1 MENLGLILGV
11 KLLVGFLVGA
21 IISVCLK
28 FYYRAKN
35 IQMPENTIAKVFGAT
50 LFYALFLLEALFAL
64 VVLLVLY
71 VLDLIVCSLKIPFR
85 VINRTDF
92 ERFYYLHLPIATI
105 IVVAIMFL
113 APALNSMK

>member
-35 IQMPENTIAKVFGAT
+35 IRMHENTIAKVFGAT
-50 LFYALFLLEALFAL
+50 LFYALFLLEALFAI

-71 VLDLIVCSLKIPFR
+71 ALDLIVYSLKIPFR

-92 ERFYYLHLPIATI
+92 ARFYYLHLPIATI

>member
-11 KLLVGFLVGA
+11 KLLVGFLAGL
-21 IISVCLK
+21 IIFVCIK

-35 IQMPENTIAKVFGAT
+35 IQMPENTALKVFGAT
-50 LFYALFLLEALFAL
+50 LFYALFLMEAVFAL

-71 VLDLIVCSLKIPFR
+71 ALDLVVRSLKIPFR
-85 VINRTDF
+85 IINRTDF
-92 ERFYYLHLPIATI
+92 ARFYCLHLPIATT

>member
-64 VVLLVLY
+64 
-71 VLDLIVCSLKIPFR
+71 IV
-85 VINRTDF
+85 
-92 ERFYYLHLPIATI
+92 
-105 IVVAIMFL
+105 FL
-113 APALNSMK
+113 CYIRWT